1 MSADPPWG
9 SFSTHEIADS
19 AGRRALS
26 SPCSCKHL
34 LTALCARTCRF
45 VTPPSAPPARTRVLR
60 KQAAFLLSRQQVR
73 PDPKGTFP
81 ECDADRVRLTTPL
94 PAPIAEPAPE
104 PEAAPAPE
112 PETEADVVASPA
124 KGAGKPVRQ
133 YLDDTVVPVLRKGL
147 RELVK
152 QRPEDPF
159 EFLADFIKSNKPKA
173 SD

>member
-1 MSADPPWG
+1 MSEEPPVDPPA
-9 SFSTHEIADS
+9 E
-19 AGRRALS
+19 
-26 SPCSCKHL
+26 
-34 LTALCARTCRF
+34 
-45 VTPPSAPPARTRVLR
+45 APPAEVRTESAAPSRLPVAQSNIVRLTPSLAERRSPPPLR
-60 KQAAFLLSRQQVR
+60 NPRPLKSPRQQVR
-73 PDPKGTFP
+73 PDPKGTCP
-81 ECDADRVRLTTPL
+81 ERDADRVRLTPPL

-104 PEAAPAPE
+104 PEVAPEPEPEAAPAPV
-112 PETEADVVASPA
+112 PDVVASPA

>member
-1 MSADPPWG
+1 MSEEPPVDPPA
-9 SFSTHEIADS
+9 E
-19 AGRRALS
+19 
-26 SPCSCKHL
+26 
-34 LTALCARTCRF
+34 
-45 VTPPSAPPARTRVLR
+45 APPAEVRTES
-60 KQAAFLLSRQQVR
+60 AAPSRLPVAQSNIVRLTPSLAKRRNPRPLKSPRPQVR

-81 ECDADRVRLTTPL
+81 KRDTDRPRLTPPL
-94 PAPIAEPAPE
+94 PVPIAEPAPE
-104 PEAAPAPE
+104 PEPEAAPAPV
-112 PETEADVVASPA
+112 PDVVASPA